1 MPDKNLL
8 DEILN
13 KKTTAPKQRFLLK
26 RGESDQTI
34 CSLEFTF
41 FESGD
46 GITFARLF
54 NMQKNIVDVS
64 ISELSKQPDAFKFF
78 QINRMVFINI
88 ESLDKMSNWFNS
100 RLKIKIIPPM
110 ENEFIVSREQVI
122 FFKQWLDK

>member
-1 MPDKNLL
+1 
-8 DEILN
+8 
-13 KKTTAPKQRFLLK
+13 
-26 RGESDQTI
+26 
-34 CSLEFTF
+34 
-41 FESGD
+41 
-46 GITFARLF
+46 
-54 NMQKNIVDVS
+54 MQKNIVDVS